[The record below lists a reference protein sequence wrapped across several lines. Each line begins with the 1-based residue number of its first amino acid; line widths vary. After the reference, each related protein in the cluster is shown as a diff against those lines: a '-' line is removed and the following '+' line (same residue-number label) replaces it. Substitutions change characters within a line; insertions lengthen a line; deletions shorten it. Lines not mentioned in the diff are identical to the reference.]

1 MFIEVPVEYHKE
13 GSKLD
18 NPLYEELGIS
28 LNEDEEDLESRF
40 TLINTDYI
48 ISSYPYWKDSSKT
61 VIEIPDT
68 NLLSS
73 MSYREIKNLIHNT

>member
-1 MFIEVPVEYHKE
+1 MFIEVPIEYHKE
-13 GSKLD
+13 DSQVE
-18 NPLYEELGIS
+18 NPLYQELGIS
-28 LNEDEEDLESRF
+28 IDNEEDLESRF

-48 ISSYPYWKDSSKT
+48 LTSYPYWKDSSKT

>member
-1 MFIEVPVEYHKE
+1 MFIEVPIEYHKGDSQVE
-13 GSKLD
+13 
-18 NPLYEELGIS
+18 NPLYQELGIS
-28 LNEDEEDLESRF
+28 IDNEENLESRF

-48 ISSYPYWKDSSKT
+48 ISSYSYWKDSSKT

-73 MSYREIKNLIHNT
+73 MSYREIKNLIHNI